1 MFGVVALLLAGPVPA
16 ALAGAR
22 WTFRAPAAA
31 LVLWQSVALAA
42 VLSAFSCGLA
52 VASVLMTA
60 RDGTRVPTSPAEISA
75 PVWYAAAIVFALT
88 LLIGARLIFSTCRVV
103 VRTRRRRAHHRDL
116 VDLLDGK
123 CTYRTDDLPDDLRVI
138 ETGRPMAYCLPG
150 LRRRV
155 VLSEGTLRALSAD
168 EIDAILR
175 HERSHLRARHDLLI
189 EAFTAVYEAFPRV
202 VRSGSALGAVA
213 LLVEMVADDS
223 AVRVTGPLPLARALV
238 HCSGSPAPHGALA
251 AGATGTL
258 ARVRRLGETQRSRT
272 IAITTL
278 IAAAAILVLPTVYV
292 AIPWLHELQR
302 LH

>member
-1 MFGVVALLLAGPVPA
+1 
-16 ALAGAR
+16 
-22 WTFRAPAAA
+22 
-31 LVLWQSVALAA
+31 
-42 VLSAFSCGLA
+42 
-52 VASVLMTA
+52 MTS
-60 RDGTRVPTSPAEISA
+60 RDGRRVPTTPADVSA
-75 PVWYAAAIVFALT
+75 PLWYAAVTVFAVT

-116 VDLLDGK
+116 VDLLDGA
-123 CTYRTDDLPDDLRVI
+123 CTYRTDDLPHDLRVI
-138 ETGRPMAYCLPG
+138 ETGEPMAYCLPG

-155 VLSEGTLRALSAD
+155 VVSEGTLHALTAD
-168 EIDAILR
+168 EVDAILR

>member
-1 MFGVVALLLAGPVPA
+1 MPAVLAN
-16 ALAGAR
+16 AR

-31 LVLWQSVALAA
+31 LVLWQSIALAA

-52 VASVLMTA
+52 IASVLMTT
-60 RDGTRVPTSPAEISA
+60 RDGRRIPSTPADIPA
-75 PVWYAAAIVFALT
+75 PLWYAAVTVFAVT

-123 CTYRTDDLPDDLRVI
+123 CTYRTDDLPHDLRVI
-138 ETGRPMAYCLPG
+138 ETGEPMAYCLPG

-155 VLSEGTLRALSAD
+155 VVSEGTLHALTA
-168 EIDAILR
+168 EEVDAILR

-238 HCSGSPAPHGALA
+238 HCSGSHAPKGALA

-272 IAITTL
+272 VAITTL